1 MRLELG
7 APWEALLLEATTR
20 RELPLGFTRQ
30 AQVGPR
36 AVRDRVEDGN
46 VDDGMVVASLKRGV
60 RSLRVT
66 PIGAIYLA
74 SPRRGGCGLSQFE
87 VEGRC
92 CGHVG
97 SRARSCAR
105 DGRRRPGSQ
114 TRVSSGMMV
123 IR

>member
-74 SPRRGGCGLSQFE
+74 PPRRGGCGLSQFE
-87 VEGRC
+87 VGGDAAVTSAAEPGAVPVTGDAGQAHKPAC
-92 CGHVG
+92 P
-97 SRARSCAR
+97 RA
-105 DGRRRPGSQ
+105 
-114 TRVSSGMMV
+114 
-123 IR
+123 